1 MEFFLLSL
9 QASLCRQA
17 VACDL
22 RPDFHDELAVKVELG
37 NSAESGILGHTFSWI
52 TQGAVRGMREGLS
65 TDKPHEHDESGVAV
79 KVGAR
84 GDVPGDAGAADA
96 RMAARI
102 ATQISQE
109 LGVARS
115 KAESVIRLLDE
126 GNTIPFLA
134 RYRKEQTGGLDEEA
148 IRSIDE
154 RLDYLRNLET
164 RKLEVI
170 RLIDERGAL
179 TSEIRQLLEA
189 AETLQRVEDI
199 YRPYRPKRRTRASMA
214 RERGLEPLALWLMSR
229 PEDGDPLKEAQ
240 GYVKPEAD
248 VHDPEEALAGARDIV
263 AEMLADDPEIR
274 AWARQWTTS
283 HGQVATE
290 ATDSEARTPYEQY
303 YDYSEPVSRIRPHRV
318 LAINRGEREKA
329 LRVKIAVE
337 AEPILAYL
345 ERRLT
350 REGAESSPADSELA
364 LAAEDAYS
372 RLLGPAVERDVRNAL
387 TEEAE
392 QQAIK
397 VFGANLKALLL
408 TPPIRGKVVLGLDPA
423 YRTGCKIAVVDAT
436 GKLLETAVVY
446 PTPPQ
451 KRVAEAE
458 QVLLKMIDR
467 HEVDLIAIGNGTASR
482 EAEAFVAGLIPRSER
497 MLSYVVVNEAGASVY
512 SASNVARKEF
522 PDLDVS
528 QRSAVSIAR
537 RLQDPLAELVKI
549 EPRSIG
555 VGQYQHDVAGKELTR
570 TLSGVVES
578 AVNCVGVDLNTASV
592 PLLSYVAGISQS
604 VASNIV
610 EKRESD
616 GPFSKRHEL
625 LSVSRLGPKT
635 FEQCAGFL
643 RVPGGE
649 HPLDNTP
656 IHPESYLVAERL
668 LEELGFSVEDVADGN
683 RAELC
688 RKLSALDARE
698 WAGRLDVGLPT
709 LEDIVEALGRP
720 GRDPRDEFPQP
731 ILRKDVMT
739 MDDLR
744 PGMMLEGTV
753 RNVVDFGAFVDIGV
767 QQDGLVHISELS
779 DRYIRHPLDEV
790 SVGDIVK
797 VRVLSVDL
805 ERNRIALSMRDMGQG
820 A

>member
-1 MEFFLLSL
+1 
-9 QASLCRQA
+9 
-17 VACDL
+17 
-22 RPDFHDELAVKVELG
+22 
-37 NSAESGILGHTFSWI
+37 
-52 TQGAVRGMREGLS
+52 MREGLS
-65 TDKPHEHDESGVAV
+65 IDKPHEHGESGVAV
-79 KVGAR
+79 NVGAM

-96 RMAARI
+96 RIAARI

-109 LGVARS
+109 LKIARP
-115 KAESVIRLLDE
+115 KVESVIRLLDE

-164 RKLEVI
+164 RKLEVV
-170 RLIDERGAL
+170 RLIDEQGVL
-179 TSEIRQLLEA
+179 TPEIRQSLEA

-199 YRPYRPKRRTRASMA
+199 YRPFRPKRRTRASMA
-214 RERGLEPLALWLMSR
+214 RERGLEPLAQWLISR
-229 PEDGDPLKEAQ
+229 PEDGYPVEEAH
-240 GYVKPEAD
+240 GYVNPEAE
-248 VHDPEEALAGARDIV
+248 VNSPEEALAGARDIV
-263 AEMLADDPEIR
+263 AEMIADDPEVR
-274 AWARQWTTS
+274 AWARQWTTN
-283 HGQVATE
+283 HGQVRTE
-290 ATDSEARTPYEQY
+290 ATADPEARTPYEQY
-303 YDYSEPVSRIRPHRV
+303 YDYSEPVSRIPPHRV
-318 LAINRGEREKA
+318 LAINRGEREKT
-329 LRVKIAVE
+329 LRVRIALE

-387 TEEAE
+387 TEKAE

-451 KRVAEAE
+451 RRVDEAE
-458 QVLLKMIDR
+458 RMLLQMIHR

-482 EAEAFVAGLIPRSER
+482 EAEAFVAGLIPKSER
-497 MLSYVVVNEAGASVY
+497 ALSYVVVNEAGASVY
-512 SASNVARKEF
+512 SASKVAREEF

-528 QRSAVSIAR
+528 ERSAVSIAR

-555 VGQYQHDVAGKELTR
+555 VGQYQHDVAGKELTGI
-570 TLSGVVES
+570 LSGVVES

-592 PLLSYVAGISQS
+592 PLLSYVAGISPS

-610 EKRESD
+610 AKRESD
-616 GPFSKRHEL
+616 GPFSKRREL
-625 LSVSRLGPKT
+625 RSVSRLGPKT
-635 FEQCAGFL
+635 FQQCAGFL

-656 IHPESYLVAERL
+656 IHPESYSVAERL
-668 LEELGFSVEDVADGN
+668 LEELGFSVEDVAGGK

-688 RKLSALDARE
+688 GMLGTVDARQ
-698 WAGRLDVGLPT
+698 WAQHLDVGLPT

-731 ILRKDVMT
+731 ILRKDVLT

-744 PGMMLEGTV
+744 PGMILEGTV

-779 DRYIRHPLDEV
+779 DRYVRHPLDEV
-790 SVGDIVK
+790 SVGDIVQ

-805 ERNRIALSMRDMGQG
+805 ERSRIALSMR
-820 A
+820 

>member
-1 MEFFLLSL
+1 MERVLF
-9 QASLCRQA
+9 
-17 VACDL
+17 DTN
-22 RPDFHDELAVKVELG
+22 PVKVLRLTRG
-37 NSAESGILGHTFSWI
+37 NCAECGMLFRTL
-52 TQGAVRGMREGLS
+52 TLMLQGAVLDMREEPSAGGAY
-65 TDKPHEHDESGVAV
+65 ERDEPGMTAGD
-79 KVGAR
+79 GAK
-84 GDVPGDAGAADA
+84 GEGSGDAEAAT

-109 LGVARS
+109 LRIARP
-115 KAESVIRLLDE
+115 KVESVMRLLDE

-148 IRSIDE
+148 IRAIDE

-164 RKLEVI
+164 RKLEVA
-170 RLIDERGAL
+170 RLIDEQGAL
-179 TSEIRQLLEA
+179 TPEIRQSLEA

-214 RERGLEPLALWLMSR
+214 RERGLEPLAQWLMSR
-229 PEDGDPLKEAQ
+229 PEDGDPLGEAQ
-240 GYVKPEAD
+240 GYVNPEAD
-248 VHDPEEALAGARDIV
+248 VNSAREALAGAQDIV
-263 AEMLADDPEIR
+263 AEMLADHPEIR
-274 AWARQWTTS
+274 AWTRQWTTS

-290 ATDSEARTPYEQY
+290 ATDPEARTPYEQY
-303 YDYSEPVSRIRPHRV
+303 YDYSEPVSRIPPHRV

-329 LRVKIAVE
+329 LRVRIAAE
-337 AEPILAYL
+337 AEPIVEFL

-364 LAAEDAYS
+364 LAAEDAYG

-387 TEEAE
+387 TDQAE

-408 TPPIRGKVVLGLDPA
+408 TPPMRGKVVLGLDPA
-423 YRTGCKIAVVDAT
+423 YRTGCKIAVVDPT

-451 KRVAEAE
+451 KRVDEAE
-458 QVLLKMIDR
+458 RVLLQMIEG
-467 HEVDLIAIGNGTASR
+467 HGVDLIAIGNGTASR
-482 EAEAFVAGLIPRSER
+482 EAEAFVAGLIPRSKR
-497 MLSYVVVNEAGASVY
+497 ALSYVVVNEAGASVY
-512 SASNVARKEF
+512 SASDVARKEF
-522 PDLDVS
+522 PDMDVS
-528 QRSAVSIAR
+528 ERSAVSIAR

-578 AVNCVGVDLNTASV
+578 AVNRVGVDLNTASV
-592 PLLSYVAGISQS
+592 SLLSYVAGVTSS

-610 EKRESD
+610 AKRESE
-616 GPFSKRHEL
+616 GPFGKRHEL

-635 FEQCAGFL
+635 FQQCAGFL

-656 IHPESYLVAERL
+656 IHPESYCVTEQL
-668 LEELGFSVEDVADGN
+668 LEELGFSEEDVAGGKRD
-683 RAELC
+683 ELF
-688 RKLSALDARE
+688 RKLGTLDVRE
-698 WAGRLDVGLPT
+698 WAQRLEVGLPT
-709 LEDIVEALGRP
+709 LEDIIEALKRP

-731 ILRKDVMT
+731 VLRQDVMT

-779 DRYIRHPLDEV
+779 DRYVRHPLDEV

-797 VRVLSVDL
+797 VRVISVDH